1 MRPVTVSVDVPVSRP
16 EVYDFLDELA
26 AHEQFTD
33 HMLREWRCSGPR
45 TGVGA
50 RAAVRVRAGGRDDEV
65 VIEVVEAERPVRI
78 VERNTG
84 AGGRRVATGTYEL
97 TELPDGGTRVE
108 FTYAWSRVPREERL
122 LAPLVRGALR
132 RGNGRALHR
141 LAGLLAPEGRQPGR
155 A

>member
-1 MRPVTVSVDVPVSRP
+1 MRPVTVSVDVPLSRP

-33 HMLREWRCSGPR
+33 HMLRDWRCTGPR

-50 RAAVRVRAGGRDDEV
+50 RATVRVRAGGREDAVE
-65 VIEVVEAERPVRI
+65 IEVVQAERPVRI

-122 LAPLVRGALR
+122 LAPLVRWTVR
-132 RGNGRALHR
+132 RGNRRALHR
-141 LAGLLAPEGRQPGR
+141 LAESLSAEGRQGR
-155 A
+155 S